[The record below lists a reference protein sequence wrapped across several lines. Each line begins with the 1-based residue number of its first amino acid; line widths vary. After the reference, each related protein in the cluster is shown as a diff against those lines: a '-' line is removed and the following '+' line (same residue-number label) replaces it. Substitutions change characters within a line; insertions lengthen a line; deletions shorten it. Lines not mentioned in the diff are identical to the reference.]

1 MINATVSP
9 GIAEDIVLRWEDL
22 RRLQKLAEAR
32 KQTVADVAIFLI
44 HEGVYTPA
52 DQKPA
57 LLA

>member
-22 RRLQKLAEAR
+22 RRLQKLAAER
-32 KQTVADVAIFLI
+32 KETVVQTALFLI
-44 HEGVYTPA
+44 QKGVYTHDTPKA
-52 DQKPA
+52 S